1 MSEKTNVNQSEDV
14 QDNSELDS
22 TRPEA
27 DTRLLTPTD
36 FVFEVNGDIYNE
48 ERIR

>member
-14 QDNSELDS
+14 QDNSDLDS
-22 TRPEA
+22 TRTEA
-27 DTRLLTPTD
+27 GTRLLTHTD